1 MNIPRAK
8 MVDTRPVMEQ
18 YHELQRML
26 GQFAQYDM
34 KMDESISVSSII
46 DKLPPSWKDFKNN
59 LKHKKE
65 ELTLVELGSHFQ
77 IEQSIR
83 DMEKVSVGGPKT
95 VTGSSVNMVEEGESS
110 KAGKGKRKFH
120 GSNFKGPNNKPKVTC
135 WKCGKPGHFK
145 RDCRSGKCGGKVK
158 NEAGPSGS
166 KDPGKQ
172 SGMFVVPADH
182 SVENY
187 YVSMISESFYVQ
199 DDDISWWVDSGATCH
214 VCKNLQWFKNF
225 KPIEDGSLLKM
236 GNVATEPIKGLGS
249 VNLVFTSGNCLLL
262 CNVLYVPGLRKN
274 LLSGIVLNNC
284 GYKQVMESDKY
295 ILSKHGT
302 FVGFG
307 YLSGMFK
314 LNLDVSFVNN
324 SVCMA
329 STSSS
334 NNCGKSELW
343 HARLGHVHYKR
354 MKDMS
359 KMSLIPAFDLN
370 GEKCK
375 TCMLTKITRQ
385 PFAKN
390 IDRDTKVLELIHSD
404 LCDFHSTPS
413 LGNKKYVV
421 TFIDDATRYCYVYLC
436 HTKDEALE
444 KFKIYKEEVEL
455 YHGVK
460 IKTLR
465 TDRGGEY
472 YDPVYFQSTGIIHQT
487 TAPYTPQQNGV
498 SERKN
503 RTLKE
508 MVNSMLTYSGLSDGF
523 WGEAMLTAC
532 YLLNRV
538 PNKRNKI
545 TPYELWHKKVPKLSY
560 LRVWGCRAV
569 VRLTD
574 PKINNI
580 GQRGIDCIFIGY
592 PENSKCYRFYVIESN
607 AYVSVHSV
615 IESRDADFG
624 NEDRFTSVPKPM
636 DTIASSSN
644 FGASDQVTVSPPEP
658 VAPRRSVRA
667 RKAKSFGDDFQL
679 YLVEGSRNKVDYQYQ
694 YCFNVDEDPKTYSE
708 AMASRDAAF
717 WKEAI
722 QDEIDSIMQNHTWDL
737 SDLPPGCKPL
747 NSKWIFK
754 RKMKV
759 DGSIDKYKAR
769 LVIKGFRQKE
779 GIDFFDTYAPVARI
793 TTIRLLLALAAI
805 HNLVIHQMDVKTA
818 FLNGE
823 LNEEIYMR
831 QPEGFVISGNEN
843 KVCKLVKSLYGLKQA
858 PKQWHQK
865 FDDVVLSNG
874 FALNQADKCVYSK
887 FDASGKGVIICLYVD
902 DMLIFGTDQDQV
914 DKTKEF
920 LSSKFDMKDMGEADV
935 ILGIKII
942 RGEHGITIS
951 QSHYIER
958 MLNKFNMKDCSPIG
972 TPMDPTVKLMSN
984 KGVTVNQLE
993 YSRAIGSLMYA
1004 MLSTRPDIAFAVG
1017 KLSRYTH
1024 NPGLIHWQAINRV
1037 FKYLKGTMDYGLTY
1051 SGFPSVLEGYS
1062 DASWI
1067 TNTEDHSSTSGWVFL
1082 LGGGA
1087 ICWASKKQTC
1097 ITASTMESEFV
1108 ALAAAGKEAEWL
1120 RNLIY
1125 EIPLWNRQIS
1135 SISIRC
1141 DSQATLARAYSE
1153 VYNGKSRHL
1162 GVRHSMIRDYIT
1174 NGVIS
1179 VVGEAPNER
1188 GSGGSAPG
1196 SGVQGAA
1203 APGGVQGAEPL
1214 AGVENKVCKLVKS
1227 LYGLKQAPKQW
1238 HQKFDD
1244 VVLSNGFALNQADKC
1259 VYSKFDASGKGVIIC
1274 LYVDDMLIFGTDQDQ
1289 VDKTKEFLSSKF
1301 DMKDMG
1307 EADVILGIK
1316 IIRGEHGI
1324 TISQSHYIE
1333 RMLNKFNMKDC
1344 SPIGTPMDP
1353 TVKLMSNK
1361 GVTVN
1366 QLEYSR
1372 AIGSLMYAMLS
1383 TRPDIAFAVG
1393 KLSRYTHN
1401 PGLIH
1406 WQAINRVFKYLK
1418 GTMDYGLTYSGF
1430 PSVLE
1435 GYSDASWITNT
1446 EDHSS
1451 TSGWVF
1457 LLGGGA
1463 ICWASKKQT
1472 CITASTMESEFVALA
1487 AAGKEAE
1494 WLRNL
1499 IYEIP
1504 LWNRQIS
1511 SISIRCDSQATLASF
1526 TKHLSR
1532 KRLTDEYSKGQESY
1546 LKYVET

>member
-1 MNIPRAK
+1 MHFYLTDLKVVYVLSTPCAAFVENETLEQTRNRSKWVNADYICRGHILNGMSDSLFDVYQNVESAKELWDRLEAKYMAEDVSSKKFLVGNFLNYK

-34 KMDESISVSSII
+34 KMDESISVSSMI

-59 LKHKKE
+59 MKHKKE

-83 DMEKVSVGGPKT
+83 DMEKCSVGGTKT
-95 VTGSSVNMVEEGESS
+95 VTGSLVNMVEEGESS
-110 KAGKGKRKFH
+110 KTGKGKRK
-120 GSNFKGPNNKPKVTC
+120 
-135 WKCGKPGHFK
+135 
-145 RDCRSGKCGGKVK
+145 SGKGGGKVK
-158 NEAGPSGS
+158 TDAGPSGS
-166 KDPGKQ
+166 KDPEKQ
-172 SGMFVVPADH
+172 SGMFVVPVDR
-182 SVENY
+182 SVENF

-214 VCKNLQWFKNF
+214 VCKNLQWFKDF

-249 VNLVFTSGNCLLL
+249 VNLVFTSGNSLLL
-262 CNVLYVPGLRKN
+262 CNVLYVPGIRKN
-274 LLSGIVLNNC
+274 LISGIVLNNC

-307 YLSGMFK
+307 YLNGMFK
-314 LNLDVSFVNN
+314 LSLDVSFFNN

-334 NNCGKSELW
+334 NNCSKSELW

-354 MKDMS
+354 MRDMS
-359 KMSLIPAFDLN
+359 KMSLIPAFELN

-390 IDRDTKVLELIHSD
+390 INRDTKVLELVHND

-444 KFKIYKEEVEL
+444 KFKIYKQEVEL

-472 YDPVYFQSTGIIHQT
+472 YDPVYFQSTGLIHQT

-508 MVNSMLTYSGLSDGF
+508 MVNSMLTYSGLSEGF

-538 PNKRNKI
+538 PKKRNKL

-560 LRVWGCRAV
+560 LRIWGCRAV

-580 GQRGIDCIFIGY
+580 GQRGIDCVFIGY
-592 PENSKCYRFYVIESN
+592 PENSKCYRFYVIEPN
-607 AYVSVHSV
+607 DYVSVHSV

-624 NEDRFTSVPKPM
+624 NEDRFTSVPKPT

-658 VAPRRSVRA
+658 AAPRRSVRA
-667 RKAKSFGDDFQL
+667 RKAKL
-679 YLVEGSRNKVDYQYQ
+679 L
-694 YCFNVDEDPKTYSE
+694 TYIE

-722 QDEIDSIMQNHTWDL
+722 QDEIDSIMQNHTWNL
-737 SDLPPGCKPL
+737 SDLPPGGKPL

-769 LVIKGFRQKE
+769 LVTQGFRQKE
-779 GIDFFDTYAPVARI
+779 
-793 TTIRLLLALAAI
+793 
-805 HNLVIHQMDVKTA
+805 A

-831 QPEGFVISGNEN
+831 QPEGFVVSGNEN

-874 FALNQADKCVYSK
+874 
-887 FDASGKGVIICLYVD
+887 VIICLYVD
-902 DMLIFGTDQDQV
+902 DMLIIGTDQDQV

-951 QSHYIER
+951 QSHYIEK

-972 TPMDPTVKLMSN
+972 TPMDPTVKLMPN

-1051 SGFPSVLEGYS
+1051 SGFPSVLEGYL

-1067 TNTEDHSSTSGWVFL
+1067 TNKEDHSSTSGWVFL

-1125 EIPLWNRQIS
+1125 EIPLWHRQIS

-1141 DSQATLARAYSE
+1141 DSQATLAKAYSE

-1162 GVRHSMIRDYIT
+1162 GVRHNMIRDLIT

-1179 VVGEAPNER
+1179 VVCKIK
-1188 GSGGSAPG
+1188 
-1196 SGVQGAA
+1196 GATYMSM
-1203 APGGVQGAEPL
+1203 
-1214 AGVENKVCKLVKS
+1214 KFSRFKKL
-1227 LYGLKQAPKQW
+1227 GL
-1238 HQKFDD
+1238 
-1244 VVLSNGFALNQADKC
+1244 GF
-1259 VYSKFDASGKGVIIC
+1259 
-1274 LYVDDMLIFGTDQDQ
+1274 DML
-1289 VDKTKEFLSSKF
+1289 
-1301 DMKDMG
+1301 MKD
-1307 EADVILGIK
+1307 
-1316 IIRGEHGI
+1316 
-1324 TISQSHYIE
+1324 
-1333 RMLNKFNMKDC
+1333 KD
-1344 SPIGTPMDP
+1344 IG
-1353 TVKLMSNK
+1353 
-1361 GVTVN
+1361 
-1366 QLEYSR
+1366 
-1372 AIGSLMYAMLS
+1372 
-1383 TRPDIAFAVG
+1383 
-1393 KLSRYTHN
+1393 
-1401 PGLIH
+1401 
-1406 WQAINRVFKYLK
+1406 
-1418 GTMDYGLTYSGF
+1418 
-1430 PSVLE
+1430 
-1435 GYSDASWITNT
+1435 
-1446 EDHSS
+1446 
-1451 TSGWVF
+1451 
-1457 LLGGGA
+1457 
-1463 ICWASKKQT
+1463 
-1472 CITASTMESEFVALA
+1472 
-1487 AAGKEAE
+1487 
-1494 WLRNL
+1494 
-1499 IYEIP
+1499 
-1504 LWNRQIS
+1504 
-1511 SISIRCDSQATLASF
+1511 
-1526 TKHLSR
+1526 
-1532 KRLTDEYSKGQESY
+1532 
-1546 LKYVET
+1546 